1 MSNKTTQATTPTV
14 FTTDLAINLL
24 SVVKRNNERFYQ
36 HWFNALSE
44 AGTEVATILEDFSYY
59 NGLKSRFEAEL
70 EEYVE
75 TGEYGHFTIEEIEAL
90 DLADAYQ
97 DLQIDA
103 DRFTI
108 NEIKWFVN
116 TIRNFYS
123 AE

>member
-1 MSNKTTQATTPTV
+1 MSNQIEQAKAPTV

-24 SVVKRNNERFYQ
+24 SVVKRNKEK
-36 HWFNALSE
+36 FNSTLIDSLFEVETVSELQNLSYFKN
-44 AGTEVATILEDFSYY
+44 L
-59 NGLKSRFEAEL
+59 NNRFESEL

-75 TGEYGHFTIEEIEAL
+75 TGEYGHFTIEEKEAL

-97 DLQIDA
+97 DLQLNA

-116 TIRNFYS
+116 TVRNFYS
-123 AE
+123 A

>member
-1 MSNKTTQATTPTV
+1 MRNKLEQATTPTV
-14 FTTDLAINLL
+14 FTTDVAINLL
-24 SVVKRNNERFYQ
+24 SVVKRNKEK
-36 HWFNALSE
+36 FNSTLIDSLFDVETVSELQNLSYFKN
-44 AGTEVATILEDFSYY
+44 L
-59 NGLKSRFEAEL
+59 NNRFESEL

-75 TGEYGHFTIEEIEAL
+75 TGEYGHFTIEEREAL

>member
-1 MSNKTTQATTPTV
+1 MSNTTTQATTPTV

-24 SVVKRNNERFYQ
+24 SVVKRNKEK
-36 HWFNALSE
+36 FNSTLIDSLFEVETVSELQNLSYFKN
-44 AGTEVATILEDFSYY
+44 L
-59 NGLKSRFEAEL
+59 NNRFESEL

-75 TGEYGHFTIEEIEAL
+75 TGEYGHFTIEEKEAL

-97 DLQIDA
+97 DLQIGA

-116 TIRNFYS
+116 TIRNIYS
-123 AE
+123 AK

>member
-1 MSNKTTQATTPTV
+1 MQNKLEQATTPTV
-14 FTTDLAINLL
+14 FTTDVAINLL
-24 SVVKRNNERFYQ
+24 SVVKRNKERFNSTLIASLFDIETVSELQ
-36 HWFNALSE
+36 NLSYFRN
-44 AGTEVATILEDFSYY
+44 L
-59 NGLKSRFEAEL
+59 NNRFESEL

-75 TGEYGHFTIEEIEAL
+75 TGEYGHFTIEEREAL